1 MKGAMFCV
9 ECGAE
14 GKVYE
19 SLCEKCFLERH
30 KLAELPEFLD
40 IEMCK
45 ECGNFLVGSKWI
57 KQPLERVVDMVI
69 DRAVSYEKIVDNAHF
84 KVQFFPE
91 DEMNIAIVVECD
103 MFVDDLRAQKEIQS
117 KVRIKPSQCVTCT
130 RRKSHYYE
138 AVLQIRADR
147 RDLTEEEM
155 EAVYRYV
162 NQRVDS
168 APDAFISEEEEM
180 HGGWDFHMSPKAL
193 ARNISKELALMYG
206 AQESSSAKLIGMKE
220 GQELYRV
227 THSVRLP
234 LYKVGDVI
242 NHKGVLYQITNMAT
256 TVTVSEVEASAIA
269 NSSRIARFF
278 SKSFCPRS
286 SSYGFS
292 SKPSNCNATTMFL
305 SARSRS
311 KSLRRSSSSPFVEI
325 LTRTISGRER
335 ASSTNSSTC
344 G

>member
-1 MKGAMFCV
+1 MNGAMFCV

-45 ECGNFLVGSKWI
+45 ECGNYLVGSKWI
-57 KQPLERVVDMVI
+57 KEPLERVVDMVI
-69 DRAVSYEKIVDNAHF
+69 DRAISYENIVDNSHF

-91 DEMNIAIVVECD
+91 DEMNYAIVVECD
-103 MFVDDLRAQKEIQS
+103 MFVDDIRTQKEMQS

-155 EAVYRYV
+155 EAIYRYV

-168 APDAFISEEEEM
+168 ATDAFISEEEEM

-234 LYKVGDVI
+234 QYKVGDVI
-242 NHKGVLYQITNMAT
+242 NLKGVLYQITNMAT
-256 TVTVSEVEASAIA
+256 NVTAIELENWGRYSFTPAELVDSTVTDSFNLKAVLLAQTEDEMQIMDPDTMKTLTIKKPQGFQPEGEEISIIKCEKGIFASPTQ
-269 NSSRIARFF
+269 
-278 SKSFCPRS
+278 KD
-286 SSYGFS
+286 
-292 SKPSNCNATTMFL
+292 
-305 SARSRS
+305 
-311 KSLRRSSSSPFVEI
+311 
-325 LTRTISGRER
+325 
-335 ASSTNSSTC
+335 
-344 G
+344 

>member
-1 MKGAMFCV
+1 MNGAMFCV

-14 GKVYE
+14 GEVYE

-130 RRKSHYYE
+130 RRKSRYYE

-147 RDLTEEEM
+147 RDLSEEEM
-155 EAVYRYV
+155 ESIYNYV
-162 NQRVDS
+162 NKRVDAS
-168 APDAFISEEEEM
+168 PDAFISEEEEM
-180 HGGWDFHMSPKAL
+180 HGGMDFHMSPKAL
-193 ARNISKELALMYG
+193 ARNISKELALTYG
-206 AQESSSAKLIGMKE
+206 AQESSSAKLIGMKD

-227 THSVRLP
+227 THSIRLP
-234 LYKVGDVI
+234 QYKVGDVI
-242 NHKGVLYQITNMAT
+242 NLKGVLYQIAKMAT
-256 TVTVSEVEASAIA
+256 NVTAVELETWGTRSFTPAELVESTVMDSFNLQAVLLAQTENEMQILDPDTMKTVTIKKPE
-269 NSSRIARFF
+269 
-278 SKSFCPRS
+278 
-286 SSYGFS
+286 GFQ
-292 SKPSNCNATTMFL
+292 PEGE
-305 SARSRS
+305 
-311 KSLRRSSSSPFVEI
+311 EI
-325 LTRTISGRER
+325 SIIKCEKGIFAAPTQKD
-335 ASSTNSSTC
+335 
-344 G
+344 